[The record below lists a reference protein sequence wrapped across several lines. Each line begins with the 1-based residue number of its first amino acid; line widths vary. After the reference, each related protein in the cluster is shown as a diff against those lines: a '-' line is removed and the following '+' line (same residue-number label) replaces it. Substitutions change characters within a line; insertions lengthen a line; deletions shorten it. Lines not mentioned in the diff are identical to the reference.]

1 MTRTT
6 RYPAE
11 MRERALRMVQE
22 HRSEYPSEWAAI
34 TSVAQKLGIN
44 HETLRVW
51 LRRAQTDA
59 GERSGLT
66 TDERE
71 QLKRLQRE
79 NRELRRANEILKS
92 ASLFFATEL
101 DGRRPT

>member
-1 MTRTT
+1 MTRQG

-22 HRSEYPSEWAAI
+22 HRGEYPSEWAAI
-34 TSVAQKLGIN
+34 TSIAQKLGIN

-51 LRRAQTDA
+51 LRRSQTDA
-59 GERSGLT
+59 GERPGLT

-92 ASLFFATEL
+92 ASLFFAAEL